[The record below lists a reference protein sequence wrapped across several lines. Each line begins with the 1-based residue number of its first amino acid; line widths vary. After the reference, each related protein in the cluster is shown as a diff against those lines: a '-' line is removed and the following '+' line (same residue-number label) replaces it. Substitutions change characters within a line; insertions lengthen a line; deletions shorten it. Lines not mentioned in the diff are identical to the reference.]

1 MNTSDVEVL
10 SATISPHSPYNVV
23 VENEQIKGEI
33 FQEEKV
39 NWKLIELDDFL
50 DDLLDWIGERDRNSS
65 DRTLMK
71 QDLFM
76 LNEWED
82 RFIWSSIETND
93 YVSPTLHPER
103 FNKICEDVLKA
114 NQVH

>member
-1 MNTSDVEVL
+1 MSSKTEAM
-10 SATISPHSPYNVV
+10 SANISFDFPYNIYVD
-23 VENEQIKGEI
+23 NEEIKNEV

-39 NWKLIELDDFL
+39 NWKLIDLDEFI
-50 DDLLDWIGERDRNSS
+50 DDLLDWIGEQDRNSS

-82 RFIWSSIETND
+82 QFIWSSIETND

-103 FNKICEDVLKA
+103 FNEICKQVLEA
-114 NQVH
+114 NSIH